1 MQLNELCTLLLKLSL
16 LCLSLLICRLFK
28 ARLQRGWQL
37 CSQRLKRLW
46 WSGDER
52 SGDVDSNFEDIWY
65 DWLESVGVDI
75 DCEIEENFERSQ
87 YMLDMDDGTH
97 AQWRESQLGVLL
109 VLTREEVEA
118 LVLARQKA
126 KDNDINSWLTLTS
139 WVMGF
144 TTFLDQC
151 LCHLE
156 DTEDPL

>member
-1 MQLNELCTLLLKLSL
+1 MQLKELCTLLLKLSL
-16 LCLSLLICRLFK
+16 PCLSLLICLRLK
-28 ARLQRGWQL
+28 ARLQQVWQR
-37 CSQRLKRLW
+37 CSQRSRRLS
-46 WSGDER
+46 WSADER
-52 SGDVDSNFEDIWY
+52 SVDVDSDFEDIWY
-65 DWLESVGVDI
+65 DWLEAVGVDI

-97 AQWRESQLGVLL
+97 AQWRGSQLGVLL
-109 VLTREEVEA
+109 VLTREEVES

-126 KDNDINSWLTLTS
+126 KDNDIHSWLTLTS